1 MEIDMLINLNNWL
14 DDVPGLKTEKGA
26 MARLNKV
33 LKLVEQN
40 GSKWMI
46 YRQPNGCFVPL
57 VIASSNDWAVGAY
70 AHNGVCV
77 TN

>member
-1 MEIDMLINLNNWL
+1 MTNLNSWL
-14 DDVPGLKTEKGA
+14 ETVPGLKTEKGA

-33 LKLVEQN
+33 LDLVEQN

-46 YRQPNGCFVPL
+46 FRKQDNTYVPL
-57 VIASSNDWAVGAY
+57 VIASSNDWAAGTY
-70 AHNGVCV
+70 PHLGVCV